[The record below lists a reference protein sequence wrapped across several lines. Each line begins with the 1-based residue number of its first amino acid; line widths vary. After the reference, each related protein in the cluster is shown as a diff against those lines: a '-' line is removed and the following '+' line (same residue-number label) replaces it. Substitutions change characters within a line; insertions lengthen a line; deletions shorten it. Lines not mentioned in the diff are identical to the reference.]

1 MNVHCNKLV
10 VLGLSWMVV
19 ASSAFAPAFT
29 TTTIQRNKRCNFPT
43 TSMSCRQRP
52 ALFMSTEGENEESS
66 SATTPEATTT
76 PVPAPPVA
84 VPDEPQGTQYPVNLP
99 SPLLLATSMVL
110 AIASTGSVF
119 ELAGGNP
126 QFGFGVSAA
135 IAAIG
140 IPLSLFLFYCAIL
153 KGMAETEEDDKKF
166 IKKTGGY

>member
-1 MNVHCNKLV
+1 MNVHCNKLL

-29 TTTIQRNKRCNFPT
+29 TTIQRFSRCNIPT
-43 TSMSCRQRP
+43 ASISCRQQP
-52 ALFMSTEGENEESS
+52 ALFMSTEGESEKSS
-66 SATTPEATTT
+66 SATPEATT
-76 PVPAPPVA
+76 PVPSPPVI
-84 VPDEPQGTQYPVNLP
+84 PEEPQGTQYPVNLP

-135 IAAIG
+135 IAAVG
-140 IPLSLFLFYCAIL
+140 IPLSLFLIYAAIL

-166 IKKTGGY
+166 TKRTGGY